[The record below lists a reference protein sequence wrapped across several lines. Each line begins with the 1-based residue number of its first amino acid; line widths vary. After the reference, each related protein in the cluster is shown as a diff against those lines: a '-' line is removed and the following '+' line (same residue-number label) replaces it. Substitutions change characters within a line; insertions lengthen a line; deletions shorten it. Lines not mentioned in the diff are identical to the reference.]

1 MKKINNRGFAISTML
16 YGLLI
21 IMVLMMALL
30 MSTLAFTR
38 NNSKKFVNEVVDK
51 LQKREMNI
59 TVDKIVENDDL
70 YYSGMPEEAKGNF
83 YKNEQ
88 YKFDIKVK
96 VNNSI
101 TPVKINCSPS
111 EVVAYPKIG
120 TTSLSYGTNICSN
133 VSKVSGEENTF
144 EIKNI
149 SISTGNNYGDL
160 TVNLMDG
167 LFINEDGEKTKAS
180 SIKIGTVNNS
190 NDECNIKLA
199 YYSLESNNTIAKF
212 AFYISKESGRTF
224 KTYGDNN
231 PIEQI
236 AGKLDIGFFG
246 YGGVM
251 NDCIVEG
258 SLQYGTLTTD
268 YKNWI
273 TYQIHTPSTIEYT
286 NNDCRFMVPPYILP
300 PSVMFK
306 LYQGTCGNSND
317 IVIETPV
324 YFCNNDYTNCTK
336 NKYSK

>member
-30 MSTLAFTR
+30 MNTLAFTR

-120 TTSLSYGTNICSN
+120 TTSLSYGTNICPN

-190 NDECNIKLA
+190 NDECNIKLTSS
-199 YYSLESNNTIAKF
+199 SLESNNKIAYFKLN
-212 AFYISKESGRTF
+212 ISKKSGRT
-224 KTYGDNN
+224 YRSSGDNN
-231 PIEQI
+231 PMSQI
-236 AGKLDIGFFG
+236 AEKLYVGFLG
-246 YGGVM
+246 NSSAM
-251 NDCIVEG
+251 NNCIK
-258 SLQYGTLTTD
+258 SRTPGTEDYTD
-268 YKNWI
+268 ENYI
-273 TYQIHTPSTIEYT
+273 TYKIYSPSTIEYT
-286 NNDCRFMVPPYILP
+286 NSECKYLIPNYIYS
-300 PSVMFK
+300 PSIIFK
-306 LYQGTCGNSND
+306 LPQGTCGNSND
-317 IVIETPV
+317 IEIETSV
-324 YFCNNDYTNCTK
+324 YFCNVYDTNCNK
-336 NKYSK
+336 NEYYK